1 MCDLNTTQHKKANN
15 VQQHEIRQRCRL
27 ARKGAGKTSNLHGN
41 GSPTAP
47 ASGGKRVDPGPTADL
62 AMQEVGGIG
71 RRTNRR
77 SDRLIKPGLE

>member
-1 MCDLNTTQHKKANN
+1 MPET
-15 VQQHEIRQRCRL
+15 
-27 ARKGAGKTSNLHGN
+27 GAKEQGRTSDLHGN

-71 RRTNRR
+71 RRTNLR
-77 SDRLIKPGLE
+77 SDRLTKPGLE

>member
-1 MCDLNTTQHKKANN
+1 MPET
-15 VQQHEIRQRCRL
+15 
-27 ARKGAGKTSNLHGN
+27 GAKEQGRTPDLHGS

-71 RRTNRR
+71 RRTNLR